1 MTRLR
6 AFPTSLVLLTLAS
19 VAFAQA
25 PAVFGIAF
33 VDTQALIR
41 AHPAGAQIQ
50 EIGAALDA
58 ELASLVEQRDGLI
71 AKAQSGALTATE
83 EEILQALQVTIS
95 SRREAG
101 LAEIRAAAAP
111 AELAANEVIA
121 MIAEAEGLFLVLDL
135 NAAQGLVVFAAPT
148 VPDITETAVAMM
160 LELYP
165 PAQ

>member
-6 AFPTSLVLLTLAS
+6 NLPTTFLFLALSSLAV
-19 VAFAQA
+19 AQA
-25 PAVFGIAF
+25 PAFFGIAF

-58 ELASLVEQRDGLI
+58 ELAALIEQRDGLI

-83 EEILQALQVTIS
+83 EEILQALQVTIA

-111 AELAANEVIA
+111 AEQAANEVIA
-121 MIAEAEGLFLVLDL
+121 MIAEAEGLLLVLDL

-160 LELYP
+160 VELYP